1 MDDVFS
7 KPYAAIERWL
17 HESVLP
23 AFDRV
28 MSGDEKLLDMAEV
41 FSERESRYWAR
52 KSKRPGA
59 FGPPSTNPS
68 DNSA

>member
-7 KPYAAIERWL
+7 KPSAAIERWL

-41 FSERESRYWAR
+41 FSELESRYQAR
-52 KSKRPGA
+52 KSKKLGA
-59 FGPPSTNPS
+59 VGPPSTNPS
-68 DNSA
+68 NSSA